1 MATLPGTEPALDAL
15 PLTVSGFQKELQAP
29 SQSTLLPAAASWSD
43 AYSAW
48 PLESTRT
55 LPAPPISSTDTVFQC
70 LFVEAFHANLLG
82 GRVMEQ
88 RRPQTTI
95 SSRRS
100 RRRARSRPSRGDPE
114 CGD

>member
-55 LPAPPISSTDTVFQC
+55 LPAPPISSTDTVFPAAPGAAAVAPPPPP
-70 LFVEAFHANLLG
+70 L
-82 GRVMEQ
+82 
-88 RRPQTTI
+88 PQAASVTAIATAAPRI
-95 SSRRS
+95 SSFFI
-100 RRRARSRPSRGDPE
+100 GDLL
-114 CGD
+114 